1 MNFSHSLP
9 NFKMG
14 IFSCLIT
21 GVLILSSCLAGC
33 MAEAPE
39 ESAPLLAQEQV
50 AVGPEW
56 AAMERAAIRELLMR
70 QQDAWNA
77 GEIEAFMA
85 DYVKSD
91 TLRFTSGAS
100 VRYGWNSALERYY
113 TTYPDRAAMGTLTFD
128 DLKIDVLSPEW
139 ALVFGSWHL
148 VRGGEWED
156 IGGVYTLLMTR
167 TPDGWKVL
175 YDHTSQAD

>member
-9 NFKMG
+9 NFKAG
-14 IFSCLIT
+14 NFSCLIS
-21 GVLILSSCLAGC
+21 GVLILSLFSAGC
-33 MAEAPE
+33 MAEE
-39 ESAPLLAQEQV
+39 SVESAPPLAIEQSV
-50 AVGPEW
+50 DSPEQ
-56 AAMERAAIRELLMR
+56 AAMEREAIRELLMR

-77 GEIEAFMA
+77 GEIETFMD

-128 DLKIDVLSPEW
+128 ELKIDVLSSEW

-148 VRGGEWED
+148 ARGGEWED
-156 IGGVYTLLMTR
+156 IGGVYTLLLLR
-167 TPDGWKVL
+167 TPAGWKVL